1 MCRREDRVGAMPVSL
16 CPQYCGKQ
24 TEVLKVGLDLTRF
37 QRVERKRNTVHTLS
51 YQLSPRPDVKSLT
64 KAPVHFPALLP
75 SALTGVC

>member
-37 QRVERKRNTVHTLS
+37 QRVERKKKH
-51 YQLSPRPDVKSLT
+51 RPHPFV
-64 KAPVHFPALLP
+64 PAL
-75 SALTGVC
+75 AQTRR